1 MKSRISNLK
10 SEIPNP
16 KSAIF
21 NPKSAISNL
30 KSEISNLKSS
40 ISNPV
45 APLPK
50 GWRWVRLGEVV
61 RRQSSNSKLIKGRLS
76 FSPDTGLFPAYSASG
91 QDVWCAPAGQNGTAI
106 ILSAVGARCGKC
118 FLATGQ
124 WSAIANTHIIWPD
137 ESLCDPE
144 FLWRMLNNEDFWIKD
159 QAIQPFVQV
168 GATLNKPIPL
178 PPLSEQKRIA
188 AILEEQLAAVDK
200 ARAAAQARL
209 EAVKTLP
216 AAFLRQVFPQPGA
229 LLPKGWRSVRLGE
242 VCAIQNG
249 FAFESDRFH
258 LTAGVPLI
266 RIRDLKTNQP
276 SIKYNGEADQSY
288 LVHAGD
294 LLIGMDGEFRAYLW
308 EGPGALLNQRVCRL
322 FPETDRLNV
331 GFLQYALDEYLRE
344 IEERTGFTTVKHIS
358 SRDIAGICIP
368 LPPLAQQKR
377 IAGMLREKLAAVDK
391 ARAAAE
397 EELVTVNTLPASLLR
412 RAFNGEL

>member
-1 MKSRISNLK
+1 
-10 SEIPNP
+10 
-16 KSAIF
+16 
-21 NPKSAISNL
+21 
-30 KSEISNLKSS
+30 
-40 ISNPV
+40 
-45 APLPK
+45 
-50 GWRWVRLGEVV
+50 
-61 RRQSSNSKLIKGRLS
+61 
-76 FSPDTGLFPAYSASG
+76 
-91 QDVWCAPAGQNGTAI
+91 
-106 ILSAVGARCGKC
+106 
-118 FLATGQ
+118 
-124 WSAIANTHIIWPD
+124 
-137 ESLCDPE
+137 
-144 FLWRMLNNEDFWIKD
+144 MLNNEDFWIKD